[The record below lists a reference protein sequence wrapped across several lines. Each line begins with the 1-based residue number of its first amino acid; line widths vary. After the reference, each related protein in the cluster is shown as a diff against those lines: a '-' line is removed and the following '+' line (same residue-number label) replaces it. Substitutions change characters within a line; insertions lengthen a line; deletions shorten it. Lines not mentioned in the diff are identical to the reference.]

1 MAGRMTV
8 RLSRWVLLAFT
19 RCFPAIIRP
28 ALWSKRKE
36 KKMPVKFPGRAKLET
51 VMAIP
56 RDAMRIAIAAL
67 SVAILALMVAIFN
80 GR

>member
-1 MAGRMTV
+1 
-8 RLSRWVLLAFT
+8 
-19 RCFPAIIRP
+19 
-28 ALWSKRKE
+28 
-36 KKMPVKFPGRAKLET
+36 MPVKFPGRAKLET

-67 SVAILALMVAIFN
+67 SVAILALMVAMFN